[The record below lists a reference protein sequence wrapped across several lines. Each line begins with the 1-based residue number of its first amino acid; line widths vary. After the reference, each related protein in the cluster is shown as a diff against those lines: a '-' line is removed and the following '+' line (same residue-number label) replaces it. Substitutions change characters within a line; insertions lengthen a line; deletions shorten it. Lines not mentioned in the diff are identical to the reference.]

1 MVKSAPIGGAFF
13 FYPRFIRSFVL
24 KKGYGTKTDS
34 EYCLF
39 GKPDKAMG

>member
-1 MVKSAPIGGAFF
+1 MYPLWGYFF
-13 FYPRFIRSFVL
+13 FYPRIIRSFAL
-24 KKGYGTKTDS
+24 KKGYGKKTDS